1 MKQTI
6 IAALMSAALLF
17 TAPAAFGQE
26 EEEEKKT
33 NDLSGGYIGIAGG
46 LFDEDSPP
54 AAPGF
59 EYTEGDDAGVFRL
72 YGGYRWGSG
81 GALEASLNGIADL
94 KLDCSASG
102 GGQQTIER
110 GSFSVA
116 GLYHF
121 RLGKLS
127 LFPKLG
133 MAYATVDS
141 GNDSCVTYSDD
152 SALSVVYGGGVEFR
166 ATDSVALR
174 ADIDKGTSG
183 LDDEN
188 FAWSAG
194 LSFYF

>member
-17 TAPAAFGQE
+17 AAPAAFAQ
-26 EEEEKKT
+26 EEEKKE
-33 NDLSGGYIGIAGG
+33 NNLSGGYIGIAGG

-54 AAPGF
+54 AAPGY
-59 EYTEGDDAGVFRL
+59 EYTGGDDAGVFRL
-72 YGGYRWGSG
+72 YGGYLWEHGA
-81 GALEASLNGIADL
+81 ALEASLNGIADL

-121 RLGKLS
+121 RFGRLS
-127 LFPKLG
+127 FFPKLG
-133 MAYATVDS
+133 MAYAEVDS

-152 SALSVVYGGGVEFR
+152 STFSVVYGGGVEFR